1 MFRLLTP
8 AAARTLCVD
17 TLCTDTPVTSITDIV
32 DCSMAPYSQH
42 ASEPNRLLTD
52 DDKAVLQLTSRYETS
67 R

>member
-8 AAARTLCVD
+8 SSVRTLCVD
-17 TLCTDTPVTSITDIV
+17 TLCTDTLVTSLTDIV

-42 ASEPNRLLTD
+42 GSEPNRLLTD
-52 DDKAVLQLTSRYETS
+52 DDKAILPLTTRQETT